1 MHGKIWGEIL
11 FSGTVFLLKS
21 SQNNKRVNTKAMTSD
36 AEPVRNEVNVF
47 AVYCGQKSH
56 IHSNYERPYSI
67 STDSPAFVASISRDG
82 ARPFLTAEEFEAKK
96 EKESAENNNNAN
108 NSATDTN
115 DNNNNNNSSADE
127 APPPPGYTPPPPPP
141 PRVKQSAY
149 AVLPPE
155 NNNLNNNGAPN
166 YIPPPPPPPQ
176 KQPLYVP
183 LPQQSTTTTL
193 RALIADL
200 NAPKKAPNR
209 RNSLTLDRGGLLD
222 QIRNIR
228 AQRAAPVPAR
238 PKVPVMAAIPRP
250 NTKLPIANAR
260 RYANLLT
267 PRAITTQ
274 NCSAYQAKLVYMVQN
289 GEMK

>member
-82 ARPFLTAEEFEAKK
+82 ARPFLAAEEFEAKK
-96 EKESAENNNNAN
+96 EKESAENNNNTN

-115 DNNNNNNSSADE
+115 DNNNNNSSADE

-166 YIPPPPPPPQ
+166 YIPLLHLRHKSSRCMFRCRNNQ
-176 KQPLYVP
+176 RQQLCVP
-183 LPQQSTTTTL
+183 
-193 RALIADL
+193 
-200 NAPKKAPNR
+200 
-209 RNSLTLDRGGLLD
+209 
-222 QIRNIR
+222 
-228 AQRAAPVPAR
+228 
-238 PKVPVMAAIPRP
+238 
-250 NTKLPIANAR
+250 
-260 RYANLLT
+260 
-267 PRAITTQ
+267 
-274 NCSAYQAKLVYMVQN
+274 
-289 GEMK
+289 